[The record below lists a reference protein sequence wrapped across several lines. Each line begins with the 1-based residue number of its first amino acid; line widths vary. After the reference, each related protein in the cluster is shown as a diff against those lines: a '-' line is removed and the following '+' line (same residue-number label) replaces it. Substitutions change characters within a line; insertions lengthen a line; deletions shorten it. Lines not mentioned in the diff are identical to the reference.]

1 MKHKIIMILCLVLM
15 ICLCSCAKEDENVT
29 GKVEDNP
36 LSEKEIIGYV
46 QNYMKDKFGDDT
58 EVKVVG
64 KYDLTYR
71 TYAPPGLDGA
81 PSLFNNKYAKIKDGH
96 RYNLEITNPVYD
108 LTVAGTYYDGF
119 TLQYLDTGLTE
130 AFDREL
136 VIDHY
141 YAYKKKEIDML
152 KEYEALLSS
161 KFAKFSLYKD
171 SSYES
176 PGIDTAA
183 YNLYIYST
191 DYGVINDVLQELMK
205 ITAAGFEGHT
215 CVVTVYIFKNEE
227 FYDSFNA
234 EKYNKVK
241 WNDIYNSVKEG
252 TKEYEEKIA
261 ELHTE
266 YLPKLLIE
274 HYLKKKI
281 AFITECNNFNR
292 NTFMA
297 EGYENVII
305 IFEGRL
311 AEYRSSLQL
320 KDAEICYGNTKVYSC
335 TR

>member
-1 MKHKIIMILCLVLM
+1 MRYKVFVLAFILMLFLVA
-15 ICLCSCAKEDENVT
+15 CGTEDENVT
-29 GKVEDNP
+29 GYVEDDP
-36 LSEKEIIGYV
+36 LSEKEICIYV
-46 QNYMKDKFGDDT
+46 QNYMKDTYGDDT
-58 EVKVVG
+58 EVKVTG
-64 KYDLTYR
+64 KYELTHR
-71 TYAPPGLDGA
+71 TYTAPGLDGA
-81 PSLFNNKYAKIKDGH
+81 PGLWGNKYATIKNGH
-96 RYNLEITNPVYD
+96 RYNLEITNPMYD
-108 LTVAGTYYDGF
+108 LMVYGTYYDGF
-119 TLQYLDTGLTE
+119 TLKYLDTGLTE

-136 VIDHY
+136 IVDNDY
-141 YAYKKKEIDML
+141 MYKKKEIDML
-152 KEYEALLSS
+152 KDYEVLLSS
-161 KFAKFSLYKD
+161 KFTKFSLYKE

-176 PGIDTAA
+176 SNINTAV

-191 DYGVINDVLQELMK
+191 DYGVINDVLHRLME
-205 ITAAGFEGHT
+205 ITNERYEGYT
-215 CVVTVYIFKNEE
+215 CVVRAYIFKNEE

-234 EKYNKVK
+234 EKYNKLK

-261 ELHTE
+261 ELETE

-274 HYLKKKI
+274 HYLGKKI
-281 AFITECNNFNR
+281 AFIAECENFDR
-292 NTFMA
+292 NTFMT

>member
-1 MKHKIIMILCLVLM
+1 
-15 ICLCSCAKEDENVT
+15 
-29 GKVEDNP
+29 
-36 LSEKEIIGYV
+36 
-46 QNYMKDKFGDDT
+46 
-58 EVKVVG
+58 
-64 KYDLTYR
+64 
-71 TYAPPGLDGA
+71 
-81 PSLFNNKYAKIKDGH
+81 
-96 RYNLEITNPVYD
+96 
-108 LTVAGTYYDGF
+108 
-119 TLQYLDTGLTE
+119 
-130 AFDREL
+130 
-136 VIDHY
+136 
-141 YAYKKKEIDML
+141 ML
-152 KEYEALLSS
+152 KDYEVLLSS
-161 KFAKFSLYKD
+161 KFTKFSLYKE

-176 PGIDTAA
+176 SNINTAV

-191 DYGVINDVLQELMK
+191 DYGVINDVLHRLME
-205 ITAAGFEGHT
+205 ITNERYEGYT
-215 CVVTVYIFKNEE
+215 CVVRAYIFKNEE

-234 EKYNKVK
+234 EKYNKLK

-261 ELHTE
+261 ELDTE

>member
-1 MKHKIIMILCLVLM
+1 MRYKVFVLAFILMLCLVA
-15 ICLCSCAKEDENVT
+15 CGTEDENVT
-29 GKVEDNP
+29 GYVEDDP
-36 LSEKEIIGYV
+36 LSEKEICIYV
-46 QNYMKDKFGDDT
+46 QNYMKDTYGDDT
-58 EVKVVG
+58 EVKVTG
-64 KYDLTYR
+64 KYELTHR

-119 TLQYLDTGLTE
+119 TLQYLDTGTTE
-130 AFDREL
+130 SIEREL
-136 VIDHY
+136 EVDY
-141 YAYKKKEIDML
+141 YYSYKKKEIDML
-152 KEYEALLSS
+152 KEFEALLNS
-161 KFAKFSLYKD
+161 KFRKFHLYKD
-171 SSYES
+171 SSYIS
-176 PGIDTAA
+176 SWDDNAC

-191 DYGVINDVLQELMK
+191 DYDVINDVLHELMK
-205 ITAAGFEGHT
+205 IADAGFEGYT
-215 CVVTVYIFKNEE
+215 CVVRVYIFKNEE

-234 EKYNKVK
+234 EKYNKLK

-261 ELHTE
+261 ELDTE

-281 AFITECNNFNR
+281 AFITECNNFDR

-297 EGYENVII
+297 EGYENVIV

-320 KDAEICYGNTKVYSC
+320 KDAEICYGNTKAYSC